1 MISSKGA
8 RITEAQ
14 LYRALYKLVWSL
26 AHPRQAGV
34 QFNDRII
41 VMVYLWSVL
50 RDKPVCWACARSS
63 WPGEPPFELPSD
75 STMSARLRTVGVQ
88 QLLERALAAGSDLF
102 GPPPLVKQVDS
113 KPMYVGPYSK
123 DRDAKRGRVAA
134 GQMARGYRLH
144 TLNHGRTVRWFTLA
158 PMNEHDSTT
167 APLVLRR
174 LEGGGGYAAADNAY
188 DTNPLHGEAAAVGH
202 QLVAPPRACNKG
214 VRDLKHNRPERI
226 RALDLLDSP
235 LEKCGLDG
243 AFGRE
248 LYNCRQRVES
258 GYGGLT
264 LLGLHY
270 LPAWVRGPRRVA
282 LWAAGKILIFLC
294 REAKMKGLVA

>member
-1 MISSKGA
+1 M
-8 RITEAQ
+8 EAQ
-14 LYRALYKLVWSL
+14 LYQSLYKLVWSL
-26 AHPRQAGV
+26 AHPRQKRTR
-34 QFNDRII
+34 FNDRII

-50 RDKPVCWACARSS
+50 WDRPVCWACDPANWTGRNA
-63 WPGEPPFELPSD
+63 FELPSD
-75 STMSARLRTVGVQ
+75 STMSRRLRTVGVQ
-88 QLLERALAAGSDLF
+88 QLIERALAAGSDLF

-123 DRDAKRGRVAA
+123 DRDAKRGYIAA
-134 GQMARGYRLH
+134 GQKARGYRLH
-144 TLNHGRTVRWFTLA
+144 TLNHGRMVRWFTLA

-167 APLVLRR
+167 APLVFRR

-188 DTNPLHGEAAAVGH
+188 DSNDLHGEAAAVGH

-214 VRDLKHNRPERI
+214 VRDLKHNCPERI

-235 LEKCGLDG
+235 LEHCGLSGD
-243 AFGRE
+243 FGRE

-264 LLGLHY
+264 MQGLHF

-294 REAKMKGLVA
+294 RDAKNKGLMA